1 MNLSVH
7 PVNTPTSSSQ
17 IVDDHVVTE
26 TVAQVI
32 QTELRPMIEV
42 FLICG
47 VQKKIVTVDP
57 AVNQTVESL
66 MHHLYTEHRN
76 ILGSKSIYDYEFYI
90 ANKRGEPKDDY
101 PAVDKQQ
108 QLTLI
113 KFNRFVMTS
122 RDHLNGSLSKIKE
135 YLDETETVCFC
146 FKRKIKLGEDYQRI
160 N

>member
-7 PVNTPTSSSQ
+7 PVNTLYNSGQ
-17 IVDDHVVTE
+17 IADDQVVTE
-26 TVAQVI
+26 PITQVL

-47 VQKKIVTVDP
+47 TQKKIVTVDP
-57 AVNQTVESL
+57 SPNQTVESL
-66 MHHLYTEHRN
+66 MHQLYAEHRPV
-76 ILGSKSIYDYEFYI
+76 LGSKSIYDFEFYI
-90 ANKRGEPKDDY
+90 ANKHGEPKDDY

-108 QLTLI
+108 HIFLV

-122 RDHLNGSLSKIKE
+122 KDHLNASLSKVKE

-146 FKRKIKLGEDYQRI
+146 FKRKVRQADNYQRI